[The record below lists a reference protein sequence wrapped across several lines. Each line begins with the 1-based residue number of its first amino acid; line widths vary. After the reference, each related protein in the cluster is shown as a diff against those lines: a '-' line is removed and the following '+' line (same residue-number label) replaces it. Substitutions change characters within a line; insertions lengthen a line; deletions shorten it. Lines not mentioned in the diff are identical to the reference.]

1 MARKMPP
8 SEEQPAQ
15 EMEMTFWEHLEAL
28 RWHLVRSIV
37 AVVVLAIVAFLNK
50 DILFNYIILAP
61 KSSEFITNRLL
72 CELGRWAARYLAFI
86 SPEALCIENFNLT
99 LINIKMAG
107 QFLIHLYISVFAGII
122 VAIPYIL
129 WEIWRFIKPALYR
142 HEQKHTAGAVFWSSL
157 LFLLGI
163 LFSYFL
169 IVPLAIM
176 FLGTY
181 NVSASVENQIALN
194 SYISTVV
201 SLTFAVGLV
210 FELPIFV
217 FFLTKVGVIT
227 PAFLRRSRKTMIV
240 VVLIVSAI
248 ITPADVF
255 SQILVAIPLLGLYE
269 ISIIISARVYRRR
282 NRELADDG

>member
-1 MARKMPP
+1 MA
-8 SEEQPAQ
+8 EQEKPESFEKPEGQ
-15 EMEMTFWEHLEAL
+15 EMTFWEHLEEL
-28 RWHLVRSIV
+28 RWHLVRSIA
-37 AVVVLAIVAFLNK
+37 AVFVLAIVAFIAK
-50 DILFNYIILAP
+50 DFIFTNIILAP

-72 CELGRWAARYLAFI
+72 CQLGQFASSYWSAI
-86 SPEALCIENFNLT
+86 SPDVLCVENFSLK

-107 QFLIHLYISVFAGII
+107 QFLIHMYVSLFAGII
-122 VAIPYIL
+122 IAIPYII
-129 WEIWRFIKPALYR
+129 WEIWRFVKPALHK
-142 HEQKHTAGAVFWSSL
+142 HEQEHAGGAVFWSSF
-157 LFLLGI
+157 LFLVGV

-181 NVSASVENQIALN
+181 NVSASVENQIALT

-217 FFLTKVGVIT
+217 FFLTKVGVLT
-227 PAFLRRSRKTMIV
+227 PQFMRKNRKYMIV
-240 VVLIVSAI
+240 VVLIISAI

-255 SQILVAIPLLGLYE
+255 SQVLVALPLFGLYE
-269 ISIIISARVYRRR
+269 ISILISDRVYKKRQ
-282 NRELADDG
+282 EGLAG

>member
-1 MARKMPP
+1 MA
-8 SEEQPAQ
+8 EQEKPESFEKPEGQ
-15 EMEMTFWEHLEAL
+15 EMTFWEHLEEL
-28 RWHLVRSIV
+28 RWHLVRSIA
-37 AVVVLAIVAFLNK
+37 AVFVLAIVAFIAK
-50 DILFNYIILAP
+50 DFIFTNIILAP

-72 CELGRWAARYLAFI
+72 CQLGQFASSYWSAI
-86 SPEALCIENFNLT
+86 SPDVLCVENFSLK

-107 QFLIHLYISVFAGII
+107 QFLIHMYVSLFAGII
-122 VAIPYIL
+122 IAIPYII
-129 WEIWRFIKPALYR
+129 WEIWRFVKPALHK
-142 HEQKHTAGAVFWSSL
+142 HEQEHAGGAVFWSSF
-157 LFLLGI
+157 LFLVGV

-181 NVSASVENQIALN
+181 NVSASVENQIALT

-217 FFLTKVGVIT
+217 FFLTKVGVLT
-227 PAFLRRSRKTMIV
+227 PQFMRKNRKYMIV
-240 VVLIVSAI
+240 VVLIISAI

-255 SQILVAIPLLGLYE
+255 SQVLVALPLFGLYE
-269 ISIIISARVYRRR
+269 ISILISDRVYRKRQ
-282 NRELADDG
+282 EGLAG

>member
-1 MARKMPP
+1 MA
-8 SEEQPAQ
+8 EQETPKSIENAEGQ
-15 EMEMTFWEHLEAL
+15 EMTFWEHLEEL
-28 RWHLVRSIV
+28 RWHLVRSV
-37 AVVVLAIVAFLNK
+37 AAVFVLAIVAFIAK
-50 DILFNYIILAP
+50 DFIFTNIILAP
-61 KSSEFITNRLL
+61 KSSEFITNQLL
-72 CELGRWAARYLAFI
+72 CKLGYFISSYWSTI
-86 SPEALCIENFNLT
+86 SPEALCVENFNLT

-107 QFLIHLYISVFAGII
+107 QFIIHMYVSLFAGII
-122 VAIPYIL
+122 IAIPYII
-129 WEIWRFIKPALYR
+129 WEIWRFVKPALHK
-142 HEQKHTAGAVFWSSL
+142 HEQEHAGGAVFWSSF
-157 LFLLGI
+157 LFLVGV

-181 NVSASVENQIALN
+181 NVSASVENQIALT

-217 FFLTKVGVIT
+217 FFLTKVGVLT
-227 PAFLRRSRKTMIV
+227 PQFMRKNRKYMIV

-255 SQILVAIPLLGLYE
+255 SQILVALPLFGLYE
-269 ISIIISARVYRRR
+269 ISILISDRVYKKRQ
-282 NRELADDG
+282 EGLAG

>member
-1 MARKMPP
+1 MAEQEIP
-8 SEEQPAQ
+8 EEEEVEGQ
-15 EMEMTFWEHLEAL
+15 EMTFWEHLEEL
-28 RWHLVRSIV
+28 RWHLVRSV
-37 AVVVLAIVAFLNK
+37 AAVFVLAIVAFIAK
-50 DILFNYIILAP
+50 DFIFTNIILAP

-72 CELGRWAARYLAFI
+72 CQLGRFASSYWSAI
-86 SPEALCIENFNLT
+86 SPDALCVSNFSLT

-107 QFLIHLYISVFAGII
+107 QFLIHMYVSLFAGII
-122 VAIPYIL
+122 VAIPYIIF
-129 WEIWRFIKPALYR
+129 EIWRFVKPALHKY
-142 HEQKHTAGAVFWSSL
+142 EQDHAGGAVFWSSF
-157 LFLLGI
+157 LFLIGV

-181 NVSASVENQIALN
+181 NVSASVENQIALT

-217 FFLTKVGVIT
+217 FFLTKVGVLT
-227 PAFLRRSRKTMIV
+227 PQFMRKNRKYMLV
-240 VVLIVSAI
+240 VVLIISAI

-255 SQILVAIPLLGLYE
+255 SQVLVALPLFGLYE
-269 ISIIISARVYRRR
+269 ISILISDKVYKKRQ
-282 NRELADDG
+282 ESLAG

>member
-1 MARKMPP
+1 MAEQETTDPI
-8 SEEQPAQ
+8 EEAEIQ
-15 EMEMTFWEHLEAL
+15 EMTFWEHLEEL
-28 RWHLVRSIV
+28 RWHLVRSV
-37 AVVVLAIVAFLNK
+37 AAVFILAIVAFIAK
-50 DILFNYIILAP
+50 DFIFTNIILAP

-72 CELGRWAARYLAFI
+72 CQLGQFASSYWSAI
-86 SPEALCIENFNLT
+86 SPDALCTENFSLK

-107 QFLIHLYISVFAGII
+107 QFLIHMYVSLFAGII
-122 VAIPYIL
+122 VAIPYIIF
-129 WEIWRFIKPALYR
+129 EIWRFVKPALHK
-142 HEQKHTAGAVFWSSL
+142 HEQDHAGGAVFWSSF
-157 LFLLGI
+157 LFLIGV

-181 NVSASVENQIALN
+181 NVSASVENQIALT

-217 FFLTKVGVIT
+217 FFLTKVGVLT
-227 PAFLRRSRKTMIV
+227 PQFMRKNRKYMLV
-240 VVLIVSAI
+240 VVLIISAI

-255 SQILVAIPLLGLYE
+255 SQVLVALPLFGLYE
-269 ISIIISARVYRRR
+269 ISILISDRVYKKRQ
-282 NRELADDG
+282 EGLAG

>member
-8 SEEQPAQ
+8 REDETQ
-15 EMEMTFWEHLEAL
+15 EAKMTFWEHLEAL

-37 AVVVLAIVAFLNK
+37 VVVVLGVVAFLNK
-50 DILFNYIILAP
+50 DIIFNYIILAP
-61 KSSEFITNRLL
+61 KSSNFITYRLL
-72 CELGRWAARYLAFI
+72 CEFGRWAANYLPFVSAD
-86 SPEALCIENFNLT
+86 ALCIKDFSLT

-122 VAIPYIL
+122 LAVPYIL
-129 WEIWRFIKPALYR
+129 WEVWRFIKPALYK
-142 HEQKHTAGAVFWSSL
+142 HEQQHASGAVFWSSF
-157 LFLLGI
+157 LFLLGVF
-163 LFSYFL
+163 FSYFL
-169 IVPLAIM
+169 IVPLAVT

-181 NVSASVENQIALN
+181 NVSETVENQIALN

-217 FFLTKVGVIT
+217 FFLTKVGVVT
-227 PAFLRRSRKTMIV
+227 PAFMRRSRKAMIV
-240 VVLIVSAI
+240 VVLIIAAI
-248 ITPADVF
+248 ITPPDVF

-269 ISIIISARVYRRR
+269 ISIIISTRVYRRR
-282 NRELADDG
+282 KAEMETES